1 MTAAVSATNAPDRRA
16 MISFRDRYRRVDPDP
31 KSDALDVSR
40 ACAIN
45 GKLLANVLDPESRD
59 ELVQI

>member
-1 MTAAVSATNAPDRRA
+1 
-16 MISFRDRYRRVDPDP
+16 MISFRDRYRRVDPEP